1 MCMKKKPKP
10 SKNAHTDNTKYG
22 MGDFYGT
29 GVKNK
34 IGKVIDVM
42 GMSPLTSKKLK
53 KPPKSLA

>member
-1 MCMKKKPKP
+1 MKKKPKP